1 MKLEF
6 DKFKVGKLGSGKNC
20 RIAVREG
27 VILHPMGRGVGTSYS
42 TRWGKRGVSYFTKW
56 VWVGCSM
63 LILHHM
69 GEELG
74 SYFTKRV
81 KVGCSYFTIWG
92 KRGTHTA
99 PNGGRGGLIL
109 HQVGEGGMLHHKGK
123 GGGAHT
129 SPSG

>member
-56 VWVGCSM
+56 VWVGCS
-63 LILHHM
+63 
-69 GEELG
+69 
-74 SYFTKRV
+74 
-81 KVGCSYFTIWG
+81 YFTIWG
-92 KRGTHTA
+92 KSW
-99 PNGGRGGLIL
+99 
-109 HQVGEGGMLHHKGK
+109 
-123 GGGAHT
+123 AHT